1 MNQAQKTA
9 VTHKEGPCLVLA
21 GPGSGKTL
29 TIVNRIKYLIEEH
42 HVRPEEIL
50 VITFTKYAA
59 EEMKLRLQALMEGKR
74 LPVTMGT
81 FHGIY
86 YGILKWAYHLGPQNI
101 LPEDE
106 KYRILR
112 EIIGKQELEIF
123 DEEDFLQGIAME
135 IGRIKNNG
143 LNIEEY
149 EAKQCSK
156 EAFRMIYHEY
166 ETFRKNSKKIDFD
179 DMLVLCYDLF
189 KNRPDVL
196 NMWQKK
202 FRFILVDEFQD
213 INQVQYD
220 VIKMLAAPE
229 DNLFVVGDDDQS
241 IYGFRGADVKLMFQF
256 LKDYPDAKQMLLD
269 INYRSTANIVRHA
282 LHVIENNEVRFDKAI
297 RTQKK
302 AGMALHIQE
311 TLDSEDESSYVVSE
325 IRSRMES
332 GIPAEQI
339 AVLYRVHTD
348 ARALA
353 GQMVKQKI
361 PFYMRDYMPDI
372 YQHFIAKDI
381 KAYFRLAEGGR
392 ERSDFLQVM
401 NRPKRYLGRAAM
413 SGSGKASFEE
423 LRKFYCDKDWMQDR
437 IDQFEWD
444 LKMMGRM
451 APYAAIQYLRK
462 KIGYDD
468 YLREYAASRGIQPS
482 EYFEVLS
489 EIEEAAKPF
498 VTAQDWFVHM
508 QEYTEALK
516 KQRQQKQEART
527 GVRLMTMHASKGLEF
542 DTVFIIQ
549 TNEERIPY
557 KKSLKEQGLEEE
569 RRLFYVAMTRAKEIL
584 KITYVTVKNGKD
596 ALPSRFIEELFESR
610 KSASSIDKP
619 IKHDR
624 IKESDCK

>member
-1 MNQAQKTA
+1 MNQAQKRA

-29 TIVNRIKYLIEEH
+29 TIVNRIKYLIEKGQ
-42 HVRPEEIL
+42 VRPEEIL

-59 EEMKLRLQALMEGKR
+59 QEMKMRLQALMEGR
-74 LPVTMGT
+74 RPPVTMGT

-101 LPEDE
+101 LSEDE
-106 KYRILR
+106 KYRMLR
-112 EIIGKQELEIF
+112 EIISTQELDIF
-123 DEEDFLQGIAME
+123 DEEDFLETIAAE

-143 LNIEEY
+143 LKLQEY
-149 EAKQCSK
+149 TPKQCSQ
-156 EAFRMIYHEY
+156 EAFERIYQEY
-166 ETFRKNSKKIDFD
+166 ELFRKNARKIDFD

-189 KNRPDVL
+189 RRRQDILKL
-196 NMWQKK
+196 WQQK
-202 FRFILVDEFQD
+202 FRYILVDEFQD

-220 VIKMLAAPE
+220 VIRMLAKPQ

-256 LKDYPDAKQMLLD
+256 LKDYPQAEQMLLD

-282 LHVIENNEVRFDKAI
+282 LHVIGHNEVRFDKEI
-297 RTQKK
+297 RARKQ
-302 AGMALHIQE
+302 AGETVHIQE
-311 TLDSEDESSYVVSE
+311 TLDLEDESAYVASE
-325 IRSRMES
+325 IQSRIES

-348 ARALA
+348 ARTLA
-353 GQMVKQKI
+353 GQLVKQKI
-361 PFYMRDYMPDI
+361 PFYMRDLLPDL

-381 KAYFRLAEGGR
+381 KAYLRLADGGR
-392 ERSDFLQVM
+392 ERSDFLLVM

-413 SGSGKASFEE
+413 SGSGRGSFEE

-444 LKMMGRM
+444 LKMMGKM

-462 KIGYDD
+462 KVGYDD
-468 YLREYAASRGIQPS
+468 YLRECAQARGIQPS
-482 EYFEVLS
+482 EYFDVLA
-489 EIEEAAKPF
+489 EIEEASKPF
-498 VTAQDWFVHM
+498 ATAQDWAAHM
-508 QEYTEALK
+508 EEYTNVLK
-516 KQRQQKQEART
+516 KQRQQKEACHT

-549 TNEERIPY
+549 ANEGGIPY
-557 KKSLKEQGLEEE
+557 KKSLKDQGIEEE
-569 RRLFYVAMTRAKEIL
+569 RRLFYVAMTRAKERL
-584 KITYVTVKNGKD
+584 KISYVTVKSGKD
-596 ALPSRFIEELFESR
+596 AVPSRFIEELD
-610 KSASSIDKP
+610 SIP
-619 IKHDR
+619 
-624 IKESDCK
+624 